1 MKDNKVQIS
10 ECAPLV
16 PLSNKLRQLAQK
28 SALEP
33 PTKPLPAKSAAP
45 MASNVQQALMQAQ
58 QTFDLKVQQQL
69 SQFPEAKKH
78 TLFKLRFGT
87 LEALK
92 AMPIAV
98 AFKKLG
104 IAETPAL
111 RVLQGLNYHG
121 ETVANKA
128 T

>member
-28 SALEP
+28 PALEP
-33 PTKPLPAKSAAP
+33 PTKLLPAKSVAP
-45 MASNVQQALMQAQ
+45 MANNVQQALMQAQ
-58 QTFDLKVQQQL
+58 QTFDLKVQQLL
-69 SQFPEAKKH
+69 SQFPEAKKN

-104 IAETPAL
+104 IAETAAL